1 MRLLI
6 LIGIILLLGASAV
19 FLLKRK
25 DVEAERQAIR
35 VGNQELSVEVA
46 DTLVRQVRGLSGH
59 RPLKE
64 NEGMLFVYENPRILS
79 FWMRDM
85 RFPLDIMWIDG
96 QKNIVGIAPDIS
108 PDTFPQ
114 TFSSAVP
121 VQYVLEVSAGWAELH
136 GVAIGDRVAW

>member
-1 MRLLI
+1 MRKFI
-6 LIGIILLLGASAV
+6 IIGIILLLGVSAV

-25 DVEAERQAIR
+25 DVEAERQIIR
-35 VGNQELSVEVA
+35 IGNQELSVEVA
-46 DTLVRQVRGLSGH
+46 DTIVKQVRGLSGH

-85 RFPLDIMWIDG
+85 RFPLDIIWIDG
-96 QKNIVGIAPDIS
+96 HKNIVGIVPDIS

-114 TFSSAVP
+114 MFSSAVP

-136 GVAIGDRVAW
+136 GVVVGDQLAW